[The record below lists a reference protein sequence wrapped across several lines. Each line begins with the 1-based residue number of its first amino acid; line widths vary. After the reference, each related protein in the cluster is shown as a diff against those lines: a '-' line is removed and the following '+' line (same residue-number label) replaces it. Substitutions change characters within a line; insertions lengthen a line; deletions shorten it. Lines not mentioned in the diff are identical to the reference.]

1 MEISYD
7 IIIKYLA
14 KNDKKIFSN
23 KKHILQHSD
32 KFPDFFSNLLQNKF
46 YKYGVT
52 IFNKNNINI
61 SLYMSILTLINKE
74 FITFTMDEEI
84 MYMNMFKEKIK
95 EKYNTF
101 TNDVTQHIQL
111 FCNMLDC
118 TILIFDF
125 KNTNIKIA
133 YSDVICNPWKPIFL
147 LANYEDMWE
156 PIMSDSKRSF
166 SYNHPIIK
174 KILLD
179 GNIIYNNNNE
189 YILKE
194 YILNENIKEYI
205 NEIQE
210 YNNENQEYNNEIQ
223 EYNNEIQEYNNENQ
237 EYNNKKQ
244 EYNNKKQ
251 EYNNELKTNDI
262 ELETNDIE
270 LKINNNELETFI
282 NKKELD
288 TNNEVATINKKT
300 KNELFEICK
309 IKKIKVTTKMLK
321 KELIDLILNN

>member
-7 IIIKYLA
+7 MIIKYLA

-32 KFPDFFSNLLQNKF
+32 KFPIFFSNLLQNKF

-74 FITFTMDEEI
+74 FITFTIDEEI
-84 MYMNMFKEKIK
+84 EYMNKFKKTLK
-95 EKYNTF
+95 ENYNNF
-101 TNDVTQHIQL
+101 TNDVNQHIQL
-111 FCNMLDC
+111 FCNILDC

-125 KNTNIKIA
+125 KNNNIDIA

-147 LANYEDMWE
+147 LANYEDLWE

-166 SYNHPIIK
+166 SYNHPSIK
-174 KILLD
+174 KILLE
-179 GNIIYNNNNE
+179 GNIEYLNN
-189 YILKE
+189 IKK
-194 YILNENIKEYI
+194 YILNDNIKEYI

-210 YNNENQEYNNEIQ
+210 SNNNDQESNINDQ
-223 EYNNEIQEYNNENQ
+223 ELNINDDELNINDDELNINDDELNI
-237 EYNNKKQ
+237 NDD
-244 EYNNKKQ
+244 
-251 EYNNELKTNDI
+251 ELKTFIND
-262 ELETNDIE
+262 DE
-270 LKINNNELETFI
+270 LKQNI
-282 NKKELD
+282 NKKALD
-288 TNNEVATINKKT
+288 INNETLLMNKKT

-309 IKKIKVTTKMLK
+309 TKKLKVNTKMLK
-321 KELIDLILNN
+321 KELIDIILNN

>member
-32 KFPDFFSNLLQNKF
+32 NFPIFFSNLLQNKF
-46 YKYGVT
+46 YKYGIT

-95 EKYNTF
+95 DKYNNF

-111 FCNMLDC
+111 FCNILDC

-125 KNTNIKIA
+125 KNSNIKIA

-166 SYNHPIIK
+166 SYNHPTIK

-179 GNIIYNNNNE
+179 GNIIYNNNE
-189 YILKE
+189 KE

-210 YNNENQEYNNEIQ
+210 YNNKLNTYNNELNT
-223 EYNNEIQEYNNENQ
+223 YNNELNTNNNELNT
-237 EYNNKKQ
+237 N
-244 EYNNKKQ
+244 
-251 EYNNELKTNDI
+251 NNELKTN
-262 ELETNDIE
+262 NNE
-270 LKINNNELETFI
+270 LKTNNNELETFI

-288 TNNEVATINKKT
+288 TNNEVVAINKKT